1 MKVFSQITDKIN
13 SGSLRSAVIKKN
25 ILGSFV
31 IKGFSILTSLL
42 LVPATLNLLNPEK
55 YGIWITLYSIV
66 TWFNMMDIGLGN
78 GFRNKF
84 AEAVALGDNESAKK
98 LTETIYSSTV
108 LIALSLFLFYLIIH
122 PFLDWTRILNLPV
135 LFDEKIA
142 RIVLQVFALFTLQLV
157 LKNISTILM
166 ALQKTATSNLII
178 FLGNLIALVSV
189 LVLGKLNSAN
199 LQSISF
205 VFMISPILVFILA
218 SIILFRGKLIA
229 YAPSNFRI
237 HKEYFKGMLNLGLKF
252 FLIQITTIVMFAS
265 GNFIITQLYGP
276 EEVTPYNISY
286 RLFAA
291 ALSIFTII
299 TAPFWSAYT
308 EAITKHDFIWIRM
321 VLKKLNTTWIFFAL
335 CLAGILVMSPLIFK
349 YWIGESVKI
358 PFALSASFA
367 LYASLLSWTGMF
379 AQFVNG
385 VGKIKIQ
392 LYVAIFQCI
401 TNIPLAILLAKSFN
415 LGVTGV
421 ILATNINLLI
431 SAIILPVQVRKIS
444 YQKATG
450 LWNQ

>member
-308 EAITKHDFIWIRM
+308 EAITKHDFNWIRM

>member
-1 MKVFSQITDKIN
+1 MKLSSQIKDKIN
-13 SGSLRSAVIKKN
+13 SGSLRSTVIKKN

-84 AEAVALGDNESAKK
+84 AEAVALGDNERAKK
-98 LTETIYSSTV
+98 LTETIYNSTG
-108 LIALSLFLFYLIIH
+108 LIALSFFLFYLMIH
-122 PFLDWTRILNLPV
+122 PFLDWTRILNLPI

-157 LKNISTILM
+157 LKNITTILL

-218 SIILFRGKLIA
+218 SIILFRGKLIV

-237 HKEYFKGMLNLGLKF
+237 HREYFKSMLNLGLKF

-308 EAITKHDFIWIRM
+308 EAITKHDFSWIRM
-321 VLKKLNTTWIFFAL
+321 VLKKLNTTWIIFAL
-335 CLAGILVMSPLIFK
+335 CLAVILIMSPLIFQ
-349 YWIGESVKI
+349 YWIGKSVKI

-379 AQFVNG
+379 AQFLNG

-392 LYVAIFQCI
+392 LYIAIFQCI

-421 ILATNINLLI
+421 ILAVNINLLF
-431 SAIILPVQVRKIS
+431 SAIILPVQVRKLS
-444 YQKATG
+444 FQKASG

>member
-1 MKVFSQITDKIN
+1 MKVFSQIRDKIN

-84 AEAVALGDNESAKK
+84 AEAVALGDNERAKK

-122 PFLDWTRILNLPV
+122 PFLNWTRILNLPI

-157 LKNISTILM
+157 LKNITTILL

-189 LVLGKLNSAN
+189 LILGKLNSAN

-218 SIILFRGKLIA
+218 SIILFRRKLIA

-237 HKEYFKGMLNLGLKF
+237 HKEYFKSMLNLGLKF

-308 EAITKHDFIWIRM
+308 EAITKHDFSWIRM
-321 VLKKLNTTWIFFAL
+321 VLKKLNTTWIIFAL

-379 AQFVNG
+379 AQFLNG

-392 LYVAIFQCI
+392 LYIAIFQCI

-421 ILATNINLLI
+421 ILAVNINLLI

-444 YQKATG
+444 YQKASG

>member
-1 MKVFSQITDKIN
+1 MKVFSQIRDKIN

-84 AEAVALGDNESAKK
+84 AEAVALGDNERAKK

-122 PFLDWTRILNLPV
+122 PFLNWTRILNLPI

-157 LKNISTILM
+157 LKNITTILL
-166 ALQKTATSNLII
+166 ALQKTATSSLII

-189 LVLGKLNSAN
+189 LILGKLNSAN

-218 SIILFRGKLIA
+218 SIILFRRKLIA

-237 HKEYFKGMLNLGLKF
+237 HKEYFKSMLNLGLKF

-308 EAITKHDFIWIRM
+308 EAITKHDFSWIRM
-321 VLKKLNTTWIFFAL
+321 VLKKLNTTWIIFAL

-379 AQFVNG
+379 AQFLNG

-392 LYVAIFQCI
+392 LYIAIFQCI

-444 YQKATG
+444 YQKASG